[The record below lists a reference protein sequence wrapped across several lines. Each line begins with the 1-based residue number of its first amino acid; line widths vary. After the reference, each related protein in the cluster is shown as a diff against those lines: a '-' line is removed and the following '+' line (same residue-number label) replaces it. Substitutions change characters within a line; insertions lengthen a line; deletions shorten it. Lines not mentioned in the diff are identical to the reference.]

1 MDSTQPSQSG
11 FTPQKRGGTQ
21 KLMKILLW
29 FLVIFTVATFFI
41 CAPMLI
47 SGANEDTII
56 HIPLNA
62 TPSQVH
68 DSLARHLG
76 DTYAGRVMQIA
87 KIRKVDWSKRHG
99 AYLIS
104 KGNSPFRAMRKLT
117 RGAQE
122 PVHFSINGFRG
133 LKLLIDRIAARFD
146 FSPDSLSRTLA
157 DPEVLEP
164 YGLRPDQALCL
175 FFNDSYDAYWSASP
189 KEVVD
194 KIGKYYLDFWTPER
208 NEKLSKLGLSQ
219 SEAII
224 ISSIIDEETN
234 AAQEKGRVGRLYV
247 NRLKKGMK
255 LQADPTVRFAIG
267 DFSIKRVRGNH
278 LNFPSP
284 YNTYLN
290 PGLPPGPI
298 RTPSK
303 STVDSLLDSE
313 ETEDLYMCAKEDF
326 SGRHNFATTYEQHL
340 ANARR
345 YQEEL
350 DRRGIK

>member
-1 MDSTQPSQSG
+1 MDSKQPTHSSPN
-11 FTPQKRGGTQ
+11 PQRRGRSQ
-21 KLMKILLW
+21 KLMKFLLW
-29 FLVIFTVATFFI
+29 FLVIFTVGTFLV
-41 CAPMLI
+41 CAPMLV
-47 SGANEDTII
+47 SGADEDTII

-62 TPSQVH
+62 TSSQVR
-68 DSLARHLG
+68 DTLARHLG
-76 DTYAGRVMQIA
+76 DTYAGRVMQVA
-87 KIRKVDWSKRHG
+87 KIRDIDWSKRHG

-104 KGNSPFRAMRKLT
+104 KGYSPFRTMRRLA
-117 RGAQE
+117 RGAEE

-133 LKLLIDRIAARFD
+133 LQLLIDRVSARFD
-146 FSPDSLSRTLA
+146 FSSDSLAKTLA
-157 DPEVLEP
+157 DPEVLKP
-164 YGLRPDQALCL
+164 YGLNPDQALGL
-175 FFNDSYDAYWSASP
+175 FFNDSYEAYWSASP

-194 KIGKYYLDFWTPER
+194 NVGKYYLDFWTPER
-208 NEKLSKLGLSQ
+208 NKKLAKLGISQ
-219 SEAII
+219 ADAII

-234 AAQEKGRVGRLYV
+234 SAQEKGRIGRLYV

-267 DFSIKRVRGNH
+267 DFNIKRVRGEH
-278 LNFPSP
+278 LKFTSP

-340 ANARR
+340 ANARS